1 MSETDCKKII
11 DGKLETDRGTRR
23 RKRDIHHK
31 RKTAKDRQRATERE
45 GSGGSVVGAFGA
57 EGSRFESQFSRH
69 AETLAKYFTRSC
81 L

>member
-31 RKTAKDRQRATERE
+31 RKTAKDRQREKEVVARWLVPSVRKVAGSNPNLAATQRPWP
-45 GSGGSVVGAFGA
+45 STSLVVAC
-57 EGSRFESQFSRH
+57 R
-69 AETLAKYFTRSC
+69 L
-81 L
+81 